1 MIGRLTGTVEA
12 GDGNT
17 AIVDVNG
24 VGYLVQSSAR
34 TLAAADVGG
43 PVRMDV
49 ETQVREDAIT
59 LYAFAIPGEQAWF
72 KLLTSVQGVGGRV
85 ALQILSA
92 LTLDELAASIMAD
105 DKKTISRA
113 DGVGPKLAQ
122 RIISVLQDKV
132 ASGGMAMPTAL
143 GTSPGA
149 ASGPD
154 GGVAPSPEAVSALS
168 NLGYGRT
175 EAYAAV
181 SRAEAALGRDAALP
195 QLIAAALKEAAGA

>member
-1 MIGRLTGTVEA
+1 MIGRLTGLVEA
-12 GDGNT
+12 GEGNT

-24 VGYLVQSSAR
+24 VGYLVQCSAR
-34 TLAAADVGG
+34 TLAVAVTGR
-43 PVRMDV
+43 PVRMNV

-59 LYAFAIPGEQAWF
+59 LYAFAIAGEQAWF

-92 LTLDELAASIMAD
+92 LTMDELAASIMAD

-132 ASGGMAMPTAL
+132 ASGAISAPALAPT
-143 GTSPGA
+143 TA
-149 ASGPD
+149 AD
-154 GGVAPSPEAVSALS
+154 GGSDSSAAPSAEAISALS
-168 NLGYGRT
+168 NLGYGRA

-181 SRAEAALGRDAALP
+181 GRAESGLGPDAGLP
-195 QLIAAALKEAAGA
+195 QWISAALKEAAGA

>member
-1 MIGRLTGTVEA
+1 MIGRLTGVVEA
-12 GDGNT
+12 GEGNT

-24 VGYLVQSSAR
+24 VGYLVQCSAR
-34 TLAAADVGG
+34 TIAVAMTGV
-43 PVRMDV
+43 PVSMQI

-59 LYAFAIPGEQAWF
+59 LYAFAISGEQAWF

-92 LTLDELAASIMAD
+92 LTLNELAASIMAD

-122 RIISVLQDKV
+122 RIIGVLQDKV
-132 ASGGMAMPTAL
+132 TSGAISAPAFAPPTGEDGASEG
-143 GTSPGA
+143 GA
-149 ASGPD
+149 A
-154 GGVAPSPEAVSALS
+154 PSVEAISALS
-168 NLGYGRT
+168 NLGYGRA

-181 SRAEAALGRDAALP
+181 GRAEATLGPDAALP
-195 QLIAAALKEAAGA
+195 QLISAALQEAAGA

>member
-1 MIGRLTGTVEA
+1 MIGRLTGVVEA
-12 GDGNT
+12 GEGNT

-24 VGYLVQSSAR
+24 VGYLVQCSAR
-34 TLAAADVGG
+34 TLAVALTGG
-43 PVRMDV
+43 PVRMNI

-59 LYAFAIPGEQAWF
+59 LYAFAISGEQAWF

-92 LTLDELAASIMAD
+92 LSLDELAASIMAD

-132 ASGGMAMPTAL
+132 PSGTIFAPAFAQATGEDGASGSRA
-143 GTSPGA
+143 
-149 ASGPD
+149 
-154 GGVAPSPEAVSALS
+154 APSTEAISALS
-168 NLGYGRT
+168 NLGYGRA

-181 SRAEAALGRDAALP
+181 GRAEAALGPDADLP
-195 QLIAAALKEAAGA
+195 QLISAALQEAAGA

>member
-1 MIGRLTGTVEA
+1 MIGRLTGVVEA
-12 GDGNT
+12 GEGNT

-24 VGYLVQSSAR
+24 VGYLVQCSAR
-34 TLAAADVGG
+34 TLAVAMTGV
-43 PVRMDV
+43 PVRMHI

-59 LYAFAIPGEQAWF
+59 LYAFAISGEQAWF
-72 KLLTSVQGVGGRV
+72 KLLTTVQGVGGRV

-132 ASGGMAMPTAL
+132 TSGAISAPAFAAATGEDGASEG
-143 GTSPGA
+143 GA
-149 ASGPD
+149 ASS
-154 GGVAPSPEAVSALS
+154 AEAISALS
-168 NLGYGRT
+168 NLGYGRA

-181 SRAEAALGRDAALP
+181 GRAEAALGPDAALP
-195 QLIAAALKEAAGA
+195 QLISAALQEAAGA

>member
-1 MIGRLTGTVEA
+1 MIGRLTGLVEA

-24 VGYLVQSSAR
+24 VGYLVHCSAK
-34 TLAAADVGG
+34 TLSAAVIGA

-92 LTLDELAASIMAD
+92 LTLDEMAASILAD

-113 DGVGPKLAQ
+113 EGVGPKLAQ
-122 RIISVLQDKV
+122 RIISVLKDKV
-132 ASGGMAMPTAL
+132 ASGGIATPAFT
-143 GTSPGA
+143 P
-149 ASGPD
+149 ASGEAGGA
-154 GGVAPSPEAVSALS
+154 GGVAAPSAEAVSALS
-168 NLGYGRT
+168 NLGYGRA

-181 SRAEAALGRDAALP
+181 SRAEAALGPDAALP
-195 QLIAAALKEAAGA
+195 QLIAAALKEATGA

>member
-1 MIGRLTGTVEA
+1 MIGRLTGLVEA
-12 GDGNT
+12 GEGNT

-24 VGYLVQSSAR
+24 VGYLVQCSAR
-34 TLAAADVGG
+34 TLAVAVTGG
-43 PVRMDV
+43 PVRMHV

-132 ASGGMAMPTAL
+132 ASSAISAPAFAPASGENGAP
-143 GTSPGA
+143 GTGA
-149 ASGPD
+149 A
-154 GGVAPSPEAVSALS
+154 PSAEAISALS
-168 NLGYGRT
+168 NLGYGRA

-181 SRAEAALGRDAALP
+181 GRAEAALGPDAALP
-195 QLIAAALKEAAGA
+195 QLISAALKEAAGA

>member
-1 MIGRLTGTVEA
+1 LVEA
-12 GDGNT
+12 GEGNT

-24 VGYLVQSSAR
+24 VGYLVQCSAR
-34 TLAAADVGG
+34 TLAVAVTGG
-43 PVRMDV
+43 LVRMNV

-59 LYAFAIPGEQAWF
+59 LYAFAIAGEQAWF

-132 ASGGMAMPTAL
+132 ASGAISAPTFAPA
-143 GTSPGA
+143 TGA
-149 ASGPD
+149 D
-154 GGVAPSPEAVSALS
+154 GGPGGSTAPSAEAISALS
-168 NLGYGRT
+168 NLGYGRA

-181 SRAEAALGRDAALP
+181 GRAEAAFGPDAALP

>member
-1 MIGRLTGTVEA
+1 MIGRLTGLVEA

-24 VGYLVQSSAR
+24 VGYLVQCSAR
-34 TLAAADVGG
+34 TLAVAVTGG
-43 PVRMDV
+43 PVRMNV

-132 ASGGMAMPTAL
+132 ASGAISAPVFAPTTGGEGGSA
-143 GTSPGA
+143 GGA
-149 ASGPD
+149 A
-154 GGVAPSPEAVSALS
+154 PSAEAISALS
-168 NLGYGRT
+168 NLGYGRA

-181 SRAEAALGRDAALP
+181 GRAEAALGPGAALP

>member
-1 MIGRLTGTVEA
+1 MIGRLTGLVEA
-12 GDGNT
+12 GEGNT

-24 VGYLVQSSAR
+24 VGYLVQCSAR
-34 TLAAADVGG
+34 TLAVAVTGG
-43 PVRMDV
+43 PVRMHV

-132 ASGGMAMPTAL
+132 ASGAISAPAFAPASGENGAP
-143 GTSPGA
+143 GTGA
-149 ASGPD
+149 A
-154 GGVAPSPEAVSALS
+154 PSAEAISALT
-168 NLGYGRT
+168 NLGYGRA

-181 SRAEAALGRDAALP
+181 GRAEAALGPDAALP
-195 QLIAAALKEAAGA
+195 QLISAALQEAAGA

>member
-1 MIGRLTGTVEA
+1 MIGRLTGLVEA
-12 GDGNT
+12 GEGNT

-24 VGYLVQSSAR
+24 VGYLVQCSAR
-34 TLAAADVGG
+34 TLAVAVTGG
-43 PVRMDV
+43 PVRMNV

-59 LYAFAIPGEQAWF
+59 LYAFAIAGEQAWF

-132 ASGGMAMPTAL
+132 ASGAISAPAL
-143 GTSPGA
+143 ASATGADGGSGGGA
-149 ASGPD
+149 A
-154 GGVAPSPEAVSALS
+154 PSAEAISALS
-168 NLGYGRT
+168 NLGYGRA

-181 SRAEAALGRDAALP
+181 GSAEAALGPDAALP